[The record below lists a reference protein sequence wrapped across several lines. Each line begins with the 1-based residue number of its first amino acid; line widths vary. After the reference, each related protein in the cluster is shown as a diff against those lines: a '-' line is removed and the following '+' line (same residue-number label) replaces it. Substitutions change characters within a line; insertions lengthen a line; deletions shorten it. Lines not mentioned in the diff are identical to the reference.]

1 MRLSRYALPEIPGS
15 SPDAKGNCI
24 INVEMKILILTLTH
38 GAAHQRASK
47 ALRAALLE
55 IHPGIAVEVVDAL
68 GRCTPWFRTYYNS
81 YQIPLRYWPSLWG
94 RIESV
99 QHQSQST
106 GPGWLYRRGGK
117 PLFRFISDFDP
128 DVVVAT
134 EVGLCELASM
144 HKRTSQARFRLAGLE
159 LMDFNRAWVQPEVDL
174 FLCTHPDLA
183 AELVTAGAPS
193 SKIVTPG
200 QPIDPIFSRLPER
213 EGVRAR
219 LGLASESPVLLILF
233 GGAGFGNPRLILSE
247 MGKLERTLEV
257 VVITGK
263 NGRME
268 KDARARYEGIPRSK
282 VLGWVDNMHEWMVAA
297 DLMVSK
303 PGGATLAEGL
313 ACGLPMLAIDPLPG
327 NEQRTCQWIEKWG
340 SGVWIKSPAELAPT
354 IERLLAKPEELQ
366 SLRAR
371 ARALARPRAAYDAA
385 EAVLRLQSA
394 RNNNR

>member
-1 MRLSRYALPEIPGS
+1 MEVPL
-15 SPDAKGNCI
+15 
-24 INVEMKILILTLTH
+24 KILILTLSH
-38 GAAHQRASK
+38 GAAHQRASR
-47 ALRAALLE
+47 ALCAALLE
-55 IHPGIAVEVVDAL
+55 IQPSIAVEVVDAL
-68 GRCTPWFRTYYNS
+68 SRCAAWFRTYYNS

-94 RIESV
+94 WVESF

-106 GPGWLYRRGGK
+106 GPDWLYRRGAQ

-128 DVVVAT
+128 DAVVAT
-134 EVGLCELASM
+134 EVGLCEIASM
-144 HKRTSQARFRLAGLE
+144 HKRTSKARFRLAGLE
-159 LMDFNRAWVQPEVDL
+159 LMDFNQAWVQPEVDL
-174 FLCTHPDLA
+174 YLCTHQDLA
-183 AELVTAGAPS
+183 AELATAGAPS
-193 SKIVTPG
+193 SKIMTTG

-219 LGLASESPVLLILF
+219 LGLASDGPVLLILF

-247 MGKLERTLEV
+247 LRKLERTLQV
-257 VVITGK
+257 VVITGR
-263 NGRME
+263 NARME
-268 KDARARYEGIPRSK
+268 KVARALCEGFPRAK

-303 PGGATLAEGL
+303 PGGATLTEGF

-354 IERLLAKPEELQ
+354 IERLLARREELQ

-371 ARALARPRAAYDAA
+371 ARSLARPRAAYDAA
-385 EAVLRLQSA
+385 EAIIKLWSVGST
-394 RNNNR
+394 